1 MWHRLISQW
10 HCCPRPPL
18 ATPTEGSHTRLLMNI
33 TVTPDDRYE
42 GEIRSD
48 HDTIPFTGKLELLA
62 AMEELLSEP
71 GVVGRTENPSPE
83 RR

>member
-1 MWHRLISQW
+1 
-10 HCCPRPPL
+10 
-18 ATPTEGSHTRLLMNI
+18 MNI